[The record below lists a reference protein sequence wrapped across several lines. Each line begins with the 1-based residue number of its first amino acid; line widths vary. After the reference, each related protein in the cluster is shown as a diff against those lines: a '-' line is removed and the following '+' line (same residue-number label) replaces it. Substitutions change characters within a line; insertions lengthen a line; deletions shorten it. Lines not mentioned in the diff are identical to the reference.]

1 LLHGSIPPV
10 PKPKPAPDREHLF
23 QQVTHLALSE
33 AGALLSASCPSEIG
47 FRLLGCRHDDWD
59 RQFAVLPAGAEL
71 LCVSQLLNPSG
82 LGLMLWLCE
91 SAEAQRLLLHLLGEE
106 IQLEVLTEMEE
117 EALTEVGNRIINRCL
132 VHHAQLSP
140 LIDGAGP
147 PRLWREAA
155 DRLRESLPRPRQ
167 HAATTLAELCFDH
180 GGTEGRCWLLWS
192 GEPWMRLQLGQMEE
206 GS

>member
-1 LLHGSIPPV
+1 V
-10 PKPKPAPDREHLF
+10 PKPTPAPDREHLF

-33 AGALLSASCPSEIG
+33 AGALLSASCPGEIG

-59 RQFAVLPAGAEL
+59 RQFAALPEGTEL
-71 LCVSQLLNPSG
+71 LCVSQHLNPPG

-132 VHHAQLSP
+132 EHHAQLSP

-147 PRLWREAA
+147 PRLWRDAV
-155 DRLRESLPRPRQ
+155 LQLKESLPRPQ
-167 HAATTLAELCFDH
+167 SSTATTLAELGIDRA
-180 GGTEGRCWLLWS
+180 GAAGRCWLLWS
-192 GEPWMRLQLGQMEE
+192 GEPWMRLQLGQAEA